1 MNRRLIRPNLAEIKE
16 KIKISEAAAK
26 PPLPPP
32 PQPQPQPRP
41 LHPGHGAPSQRPSS
55 MPLPHGQGPKKM
67 FPPTDTS
74 AETYYYL
81 KQMSKKTPM
90 AVVFADGE
98 VLEGYIEWY
107 DRNCIK
113 LNRDHA
119 PNLLVYKSKIKY
131 MYKLDEG
138 KEAADSEPDDR
149 K

>member
-1 MNRRLIRPNLAEIKE
+1 MNRKLIRPNLAEIKE

-26 PPLPPP
+26 PPAL
-32 PQPQPQPRP
+32 PQPQPMPQPRP
-41 LHPGHGAPSQRPSS
+41 PHPGHSSPPGRPSS
-55 MPLPHGQGPKKM
+55 MPPSRGMGPKKM
-67 FPPTDTS
+67 HPPTDTS
-74 AETYYYL
+74 AESYYYL

-98 VLEGYIEWY
+98 VIEGYIEWY

-113 LNRDHA
+113 LNRDNA

-131 MYKLDEG
+131 LYKLDEG
-138 KEAADSEPDDR
+138 KDAAAGESDDR